1 VATVYSNL
9 RFLDWQRIVLLS
21 SKETNCMLRSVF
33 QGKVN
38 QSRGQNGKV
47 SFTKL
52 KKLHLL
58 LDSHP
63 NFVNG
68 NFQTRSRKKID
79 KKLKKIFGKNVGKIQ
94 ANISKLILSTFLDG
108 KIFLWRKYLSTSL
121 KGFVINAAKN
131 DIF

>member
-79 KKLKKIFGKNVGKIQ
+79 KKLKKFFGKNVGKIQ

>member
-68 NFQTRSRKKID
+68 NFKTRSRKKID
-79 KKLKKIFGKNVGKIQ
+79 KKLKKNFGKNVGKIQ